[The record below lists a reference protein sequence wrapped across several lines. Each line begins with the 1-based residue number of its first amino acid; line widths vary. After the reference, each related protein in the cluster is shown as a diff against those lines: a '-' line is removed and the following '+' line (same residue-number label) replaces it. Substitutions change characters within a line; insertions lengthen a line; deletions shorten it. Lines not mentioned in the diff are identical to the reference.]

1 LTIIKIIKGNRGEN
15 MIDNEQVEE
24 IILVL
29 DDKLSKTISVL
40 KEDYSAIRA
49 GRANPHILDKVLV
62 DYYGAMTPVSQT
74 ANISVQEGRCLV
86 ISPWDVSILK
96 GIEKAIQ
103 VSNIGLTPTNDGKVI
118 RLVFPDLTE
127 ERRRDLTKQTR
138 KMGED
143 AKVAERNNRREA
155 MDALKK
161 LKNDKTISED
171 EFASFEKEVEKM
183 VSDAVSQI
191 DAVMSAKEKE
201 IMTV

>member
-1 LTIIKIIKGNRGEN
+1 
-15 MIDNEQVEE
+15 MIDNEMVEE

-49 GRANPHILDKVLV
+49 GRANPHVLDKVLV
-62 DYYGAMTPVSQT
+62 DYYGAMTPVTQM

-86 ISPWDVSILK
+86 IAPWDVSILK

-103 VSNIGLTPTNDGKVI
+103 ISNVGITPTNDGKVI

-127 ERRRDLTKQTR
+127 ERRRDLCKQTK

-171 EFASFEKEVEKM
+171 EFASCEKEVEKM
-183 VSDAVSQI
+183 VADAVAQI
-191 DAVMSAKEKE
+191 DTLVSAKEKE